1 MYETK
6 EAMASH
12 LPQSA
17 YSGYTPSS
25 THEDGKYTGSS
36 MDYTYGDAKQKMQ
49 SVGDDMKIL
58 ARKLPSHALSL
69 ARDFLENKHKP
80 SQTVCT
86 PPATT
91 FHVSYGTA
99 ELH

>member
-1 MYETK
+1 
-6 EAMASH
+6 MASH
-12 LPQSA
+12 LPKSA

-25 THEDGKYTGSS
+25 THEDRKYTGGE

-49 SVGDDMKIL
+49 SFGDDMKIL
-58 ARKLPSHALSL
+58 ARKLPSRVLSL

-80 SQTVCT
+80 SRTVCA
-86 PPATT
+86 PSATI
-91 FHVSYGTA
+91 FHFSYGTA